1 MYIKNTKTDSWIC
14 SKKPKTEIIDTG
26 RHIKAI
32 IFDLGNVLIDF
43 DHKIAAE
50 RISKSAHKNP
60 QEIFNLFFDSEL
72 TALFEEGKISPL
84 EFFLKVKETL
94 NLKLDYSEFIPI
106 WNEIFFLSEKNRYV
120 YNLAKIL
127 KSHYIIALLSNI
139 NILHF
144 DYLKKNF
151 TVFDAVHHIITSFE
165 VGFRKPHPLIY
176 KKALETLGVLA
187 TDVAYTDDRPELVEK
202 AQELGI
208 KSFHFQGIE
217 KLKVDFL
224 SIGINLE

>member
-1 MYIKNTKTDSWIC
+1 MYIKNTKIDSWIC
-14 SKKPKTEIIDTG
+14 SKRQKTETIDTG

-43 DHKIAAE
+43 DHRIAAE
-50 RISKSAHKNP
+50 RISKSAHKSP

-84 EFFLKVKETL
+84 EFFSKLKEIL
-94 NLKLDYSEFIPI
+94 NLKLDYLEFIPI

-151 TVFDAVHHIITSFE
+151 PVFDAFHHIITSFE

-176 KKALETLGVLA
+176 KKALEVLGVLA
-187 TDVAYTDDRPELVEK
+187 TDVAYTDDRPEL
-202 AQELGI
+202 GI

-217 KLKVDFL
+217 KLKADFL